1 MHGGIRMEGVRTLG
15 VGVGARPSGNL
26 TVGTSLSKQG
36 LTVAAAS
43 AGGGNGDMQRT
54 QDPVFFSFGDWTVRP
69 AQRSIERRDERLV
82 LEPKLIDVLTY
93 LAGTGGKVVSA
104 EQLLTDCWRGTFYG
118 DNPVHKTVA
127 LLRKALH
134 DDARAPRY
142 IATVRKRGYQVVAAV
157 TFADGRS
164 TGIAARSWHGGS
176 PYRGLLAFGGD
187 DADVFF
193 GRARAT
199 ADVLEAIVR
208 QHRAGCAFVLVAG
221 PSGCGKSSLIQAGV
235 VPALLNDGGYDGL
248 RALACSAMA
257 SRTPGLTPLE
267 ALALAMTRWEI
278 RGRPIFVDT
287 ERRALVRALDD
298 DMDFV
303 IRRIALCLSEA
314 RGASEGDVLLLV
326 VDALEGLVT
335 GASTTADAATLVS
348 ALRRLARSG
357 KVAVLAL
364 CRNDFY
370 PQLMALPELLAL
382 KRDGASYDLAAP
394 GPGEVAQM
402 IRLPAVAAGL
412 HFERDGASER
422 QLDDVLIETACRRV
436 GSLPLLQYTLQAL
449 YESRDATGTLT
460 FATYRRLGGIEGALG
475 LRAEQVLDGLGPVAT
490 SAFPRILNR
499 LVALASDGDEVTARV
514 VRWRDLDED
523 ERILLHDLVD
533 ARLLVSLLEDDEPC
547 FTVAHEALLRHWPRV
562 GTWIDAHRA
571 MLRSRSRIAT
581 MSKRWFDEERRRE
594 HLLPRG
600 QLLADA
606 RLLYR
611 GAQPPLTERQRE
623 FVRRSLRHARLR
635 AAAFAAMS
643 VAIVILSVVSSL
655 AAVDARRAEIHA
667 EARRAD
673 AEGLLDFMLGDM
685 YERLDA
691 LGRLDLLD
699 DVTRRA
705 MLVLGHDWQ
714 ADVPEAVLRQARAL
728 RQVGEIRYAR
738 GDVDAAGQAFL
749 AADASLRHLFATAAG
764 TPAAYAERGKIDF
777 WRAQIASSRGRADDA
792 RQAWLDYLDDATR
805 RAALE
810 PDDPDAWLELSYAN
824 NCLGSAALRADRL
837 DEALAYFGTSAR
849 FKHRVLGM
857 RPTDRPTWLELA
869 DTMSW
874 MAMAEQQRGD
884 LRPALRMLEMERQ
897 AVLAARE
904 DGPPTNRWLYRH
916 ALAGLHVARAQAD
929 LGQVADAADGYASSA
944 TTFAALVRD
953 VPDNRGW
960 QRDLAWTRTQQ
971 GWLALAMGDAP
982 RAAHWLD
989 EGERLLRSLL
999 AIDAGV
1005 VDWRN
1010 VLALNRTYRS
1020 IALLRGGAAKQAL
1033 QAAVD
1038 ATNLLRPA
1046 PGSKPNSST
1055 RLLAASASIAEGE
1068 ASVALGFHDEAATHW
1083 RRAVD
1088 ELQAQAAHSSDPR
1101 LLDPYVRALLLLGRG
1116 GEAET
1121 YLERLRHAEYR
1132 APAFESF
1139 VHSP

>member
-1 MHGGIRMEGVRTLG
+1 
-15 VGVGARPSGNL
+15 
-26 TVGTSLSKQG
+26 
-36 LTVAAAS
+36 
-43 AGGGNGDMQRT
+43 MQRT
-54 QDPVFFSFGDWTVRP
+54 EDPVFFSFGDWTVRP
-69 AQRSIERRDERLV
+69 AQRSIERPGERLV
-82 LEPKLIDVLTY
+82 LEPKLVDVLTY
-93 LAGTGGKVVSA
+93 LAGTDGNVVSA

-118 DNPVHKTVA
+118 DNPVHKTIA

-134 DDARAPRY
+134 DDARNPRY
-142 IATVRKRGYQVVAAV
+142 IATVRKRGYQVVAPV
-157 TFADGRS
+157 LFADGR
-164 TGIAARSWHGGS
+164 GPGGAARTWHGGS
-176 PYRGLLAFGGD
+176 PYRGLLAFGRD
-187 DADVFF
+187 DTDVFF
-193 GRARAT
+193 GRTRAT
-199 ADVLEAIVR
+199 SDVLAAMRR
-208 QHRAGCAFVLVAG
+208 QHRAGCAFMLVTG
-221 PSGCGKSSLIQAGV
+221 PSGCGKSSLIQAGII
-235 VPALLNDGGYDGL
+235 PALMNQGGYDGL
-248 RALACSAMA
+248 RALACCAMT

-267 ALALAMTRWEI
+267 TLALAMTRCEI
-278 RGRPIFVDT
+278 RGRPLFVDA
-287 ERRALVRALDD
+287 ERRALVHALAD

-303 IRRIALCLSEA
+303 IRRIAFCLSEG
-314 RGASEGDVLLLV
+314 RPSGGDVLLLV
-326 VDALEGLVT
+326 VDAFEGLVT
-335 GASTTADAATLVS
+335 GFSAPDEAALFVS
-348 ALRRLARSG
+348 ALTWLAHSG
-357 KVAVLAL
+357 TVAVIAL

-370 PQLMALPELLAL
+370 PRLMALPELLAL

-402 IRLPAVAAGL
+402 IRLPALAAGL
-412 HFERDGASER
+412 HFERDGATER
-422 QLDDVLIETACRRV
+422 QLDDVLIEAACRRV

-449 YESRDATGTLT
+449 YEARDAKGTLT
-460 FATYRRLGGIEGALG
+460 FAAYRQLGGMEGALG
-475 LRAEQVLDGLGPVAT
+475 QRAEQVLDGLGA
-490 SAFPRILNR
+490 SAALAFPRILHR
-499 LVALASDGDEVTARV
+499 LVVLATDGDEVTARV
-514 VRWRDLDED
+514 VRWRDLDD
-523 ERILLHDLVD
+523 GERVLLRDLVD
-533 ARLLVSLLEDDEPC
+533 ARLLVSLLEDDEAC

-562 GTWIDAHRA
+562 GAWIDAHRS

-581 MSKRWFDEERRRE
+581 MCMRWFDEDRRRE

-611 GAQPPLTERQRE
+611 SSQPPLSERQRE
-623 FVRRSLRHARLR
+623 FVRRSLRQARFRTGIFLAM
-635 AAAFAAMS
+635 AAA
-643 VAIVILSVVSSL
+643 IVMLAGVSSL
-655 AAVDARRAEIHA
+655 AAVDARRAETHA

-738 GDVDAAGQAFL
+738 GDVDAAEQAFL
-749 AADASLRHLFATAAG
+749 AANASLRHLFTAV
-764 TPAAYAERGKIDF
+764 PDIAAAFAERGKIDF
-777 WRAQIASSRGRADDA
+777 WRAQVAASRGRADEA
-792 RQAWLDYLDDATR
+792 RLAWQAYLEDATR

-824 NCLGSAALRADRL
+824 NCLGSAALRRDRL
-837 DEALAYFGTSAR
+837 DEAIAYFDTSAR

-857 RPTDRPTWLELA
+857 RPADRSTWLELA

-884 LRPALRMLEMERQ
+884 LLTALRMLEMERQ

-916 ALAGLHVARAQAD
+916 ALAELHVARAQAD
-929 LGQVADAADGYASSA
+929 LGRVADAASGYASSA
-944 TTFAALVRD
+944 ATFVALVRD
-953 VPDNRGW
+953 VPDNRSW

-971 GWLALAMGDAP
+971 GWLALAMDNASQAG
-982 RAAHWLD
+982 HWLG
-989 EGERLLRSLL
+989 EGERLLRGLL
-999 AIDAGV
+999 AIDGKV

-1010 VLALNRTYRS
+1010 LLALNRTYQS
-1020 IALLRGGAAKQAL
+1020 TALLRGGAMRQAL
-1033 QAAVD
+1033 RTAVD
-1038 ATNLLRPA
+1038 ASDLLKPA
-1046 PGSKPNSST
+1046 PGARPNSST

-1068 ASVALGFHDEAATHW
+1068 AAGALGRRDEAARHW

-1088 ELQAQAAHSSDPR
+1088 ELQAQVAQSSDPR
-1101 LLDPYVRALLLLGRG
+1101 LLDPYVRALLLLGRSS
-1116 GEAET
+1116 EAAI

-1139 VHSP
+1139 VHSL